1 MIEPTI
7 AAVVSWDLQQI
18 QAVKQFQADITAD
31 LLPKLSINDAMKVV
45 NYEFQLATLESYF
58 FGTVL
63 PQVLA
68 FTSQQGV

>member
-1 MIEPTI
+1 MLDPTV
-7 AAVVSWDLQQI
+7 AAVVSWDLTQI

-31 LLPKLSINDAMKVV
+31 LLPKLSLTDAMRVV

-68 FTSQQGV
+68 FTS

>member
-1 MIEPTI
+1 MFDPAV
-7 AAVVSWDLQQI
+7 AAVVSWDLEQI

-31 LLPKLSINDAMKVV
+31 LLPKLSVNDAMKVV

-63 PQVLA
+63 PQVLS

>member
-31 LLPKLSINDAMKVV
+31 LLPKLSVNDAMKVV